1 MARRLFPGPW
11 LRKPHS
17 AQVRLSYVRVKY
29 LFISWLV
36 VFIGSW
42 VMYVQYSTYTELCR
56 GHDCRKIICDKYK
69 TGVIDGSA
77 CSSLC
82 AKETLYFGKCLS
94 TKPNNQ
100 MYLGI
105 WGNLQSVIKC
115 QMEEAAQ
122 LDFGT
127 DPEPRKEVVLFD
139 KPTRGT
145 TVEKFKEMVYG
156 LFKAKLGEQG
166 NLSELVNLILSFADG
181 NKDGRVSLPEAKS
194 AWALLQL
201 EEFLLM
207 VILQDK
213 EHTPKLMGFCG
224 DLYVTERVEYTS
236 LYGISLPWIIE
247 LFIPSG
253 FRRSMDQ
260 WFTPSWPRKAKI
272 AIGLL
277 EFVEDIFHG
286 PYGNFLMCDTSAKNL
301 GYNDKYDLKMMDMR
315 KIVPEMNLKE
325 IIKDRQCDSDLDCI
339 YGTDCRTLCDQSKMR
354 CTTEVI
360 QPNLAKACQLL
371 KDYLL
376 RGAPSDIH
384 EELEKQLYLCIALKV
399 TANQMEMEHSLILNN
414 LKTLL
419 WKKISHTNDS

>member
-1 MARRLFPGPW
+1 
-11 LRKPHS
+11 
-17 AQVRLSYVRVKY
+17 VRLSYVRIKY

-100 MYLGI
+100 IYLGI

-127 DPEPRKEVVLFD
+127 DPEPRKEIVLFD
-139 KPTRGT
+139 KPIRGT

-247 LFIPSG
+247 LLIPSG

-315 KIVPEMNLKE
+315 KIVPEINLKE